1 MKKSKRLP
9 IIILLFLA
17 LALAALIYC
26 SYSDKPLETISINE
40 IKEIKVYAIPPEE
53 EVVLS
58 EAEAKSVIPL
68 LQDLKVSKPGY
79 KAFALGGQTVRITVE
94 KTDGSTIEISNVGN
108 VQIIV
113 DGKSYRA
120 DYESAEAINNFA
132 NKVLKNGF

>member
-1 MKKSKRLP
+1 MNKSKKLP
-9 IIILLFLA
+9 IIIVLLA

-53 EVVLS
+53 EVILS